1 MSVQNHRVPD
11 VCLALVQMGSTACGL
26 SLLTGKEEVAAGEMI
41 TFQTPVCAC
50 FPFSPPFP
58 TLVW

>member
-1 MSVQNHRVPD
+1 MFGIGAD
-11 VCLALVQMGSTACGL
+11 GIYGL
-26 SLLTGKEEVAAGEMI
+26 WSHSAHTGKEKEVAAGEMI